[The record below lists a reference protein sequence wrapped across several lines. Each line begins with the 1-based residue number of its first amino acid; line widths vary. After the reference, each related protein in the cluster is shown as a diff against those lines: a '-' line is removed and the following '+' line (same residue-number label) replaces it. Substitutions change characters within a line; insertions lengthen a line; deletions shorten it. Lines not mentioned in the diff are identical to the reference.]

1 MLEKVRKFFKEVSN
15 ELKKVSWP
23 TRQETISS
31 TVVVIVLVFIVSLY
45 LGIIDVILARFIGLF
60 IG

>member
-31 TVVVIVLVFIVSLY
+31 TVVVIVLVFMVSLY

>member
-15 ELKKVSWP
+15 ELKRVSWP